1 VFWIIGGVLAWV
13 LVAAVV
19 AVVLGRAVR
28 MADERSPGTG
38 VDRPLTTADLPL
50 TVGGT
55 RRVVAPRRRIPL
67 PPVAIGLASVAVGLE
82 AFGYGLRLSG
92 ATGQVARLL
101 SMDAPFSAPRLFVAG
116 LFAASAMASIA
127 GAGSLP
133 GRRTWWTAVAVVAAG
148 VAVVKTGSTIH
159 SNALAGVSAAIGTT
173 GAVLASV
180 VLAAAVVGW
189 LWSLSRGE
197 RRDRRRVLSCLA
209 LYAGAAVG
217 LSAVSTFVAGAAGA
231 ASRWA
236 AMATFVEESGEALT
250 AVAFLMA
257 VFVGVAPRLVLPAD
271 WVLRR
276 TDDAHTLDV
285 PQAIADAVRTR
296 PPTAG

>member
-1 VFWIIGGVLAWV
+1 MAWL

-19 AVVLGRAVR
+19 AVVLGRSVR
-28 MADERSPGTG
+28 MADERSFGTG
-38 VDRPLTTADLPL
+38 VDRPLTTADLPGAA
-50 TVGGT
+50 VA
-55 RRVVAPRRRIPL
+55 RPRVVARSRRRKL
-67 PPVAIGLASVAVGLE
+67 PVPPIAVGLAAVAVGLE

-116 LFAASAMASIA
+116 LFAAAAMAAIA
-127 GAGSLP
+127 GAAIP
-133 GRRTWWTAVAVVAAG
+133 GRSTWWTAVAVVGGG
-148 VAVVKTGSTIH
+148 VALVKTGSTVH
-159 SNALAGVSAAIGTT
+159 ATAFAGASAALGTV
-173 GAVLASV
+173 GAVVASV

-197 RRDRRRVLSCLA
+197 RRDRRRVLSCLM

-217 LSAVSTFVAGAAGA
+217 LSAVSTFVADAVGG

-257 VFVGVAPRLVLPAD
+257 VLVGVAPRLVLPAD
-271 WVLRR
+271 WALRR
-276 TDDAHTLDV
+276 SADAHTLDL
-285 PQAIADAVRTR
+285 PQSVADVVRTR
-296 PPTAG
+296 PPTG

>member
-1 VFWIIGGVLAWV
+1 VFWILGGVIAWV
-13 LVAAVV
+13 LVALAV

-38 VDRPLTTADLPL
+38 VERPLTTADLPGAL
-50 TVGGT
+50 VVRPVATAR
-55 RRVVAPRRRIPL
+55 RRVPI
-67 PPVAIGLASVAVGLE
+67 PPVAIALASIAVGLE

-116 LFAASAMASIA
+116 LFAASAMAALA

-133 GRRTWWTAVAVVAAG
+133 GRRTWWTAVAVVAG
-148 VAVVKTGSTIH
+148 GIAVVKAGSTLH
-159 SNALAGVSAAIGTT
+159 AAAFSGASQFI
-173 GAVLASV
+173 GAVPAVILSV

-197 RRDRRRVLSCLA
+197 RRDRRRVLSCLT
-209 LYAGAAVG
+209 LYAGASVG
-217 LSAVSTFVAGAAGA
+217 LSAVSSFVAQAAGG

-271 WVLRR
+271 WALHRSA
-276 TDDAHTLDV
+276 DAHTLDGFQ
-285 PQAIADAVRTR
+285 QA
-296 PPTAG
+296 PETAPRRGPLAG

>member
-1 VFWIIGGVLAWV
+1 VFWIIGGVVAWV
-13 LVAAVV
+13 LVAGAV
-19 AVVLGRAVR
+19 AIVLGRSMR
-28 MADERSPGTG
+28 MADERAFG
-38 VDRPLTTADLPL
+38 VGFDHPLIPADLAGVESASRPVV
-50 TVGGT
+50 TA
-55 RRVVAPRRRIPL
+55 RRKLPVPPIAVA
-67 PPVAIGLASVAVGLE
+67 LAAVAVGLE

-116 LFAASAMASIA
+116 LFAASAMAALA

-148 VAVVKTGSTIH
+148 VAVVKAGSTIH
-159 SNALAGVSAAIGTT
+159 AAAFAGATELISTT
-173 GAVLASV
+173 GAVV
-180 VLAAAVVGW
+180 VSLVLSAAVVGW

-209 LYAGAAVG
+209 LYAGASVG
-217 LSAVSTFVAGAAGA
+217 LSAVSTLVSGAVGG

-271 WVLRR
+271 WALRR

-285 PQAIADAVRTR
+285 PQAVADAVRR
-296 PPTAG
+296 QPPAS